1 MNQEGAWRVIF
12 SDINNS
18 DMRKKHVNVLLIVGV
33 AVAIILLMV
42 WLFLGTTL
50 EEDSSMNF
58 YPIEQP

>member
-1 MNQEGAWRVIF
+1 
-12 SDINNS
+12 
-18 DMRKKHVNVLLIVGV
+18 MRKKHVNVLLIVGV